1 MGHGKGSVSYVENR
15 RKDQKRLPRE
25 FFLSR
30 DLNMTN
36 RSIGALFFILSFA
49 VACGGSDTTAPA
61 RVRFTS
67 TLTAAKCVSDTVTG
81 SAAMDTVTRYTL
93 TANWQGTGTWK
104 AVFTSITTLPGFI
117 PDPTHSPLPGFAT
130 TESDFSLVDGNQS
143 KTSACVFLARTQV
156 YAILDPVTVPADADA
171 SPTITLP

>member
-15 RKDQKRLPRE
+15 RKDQKRSPRE

-49 VACGGSDTTAPA
+49 VACGGSDTTGLA
-61 RVRFTS
+61 RVRLLS
-67 TLTAAKCVSDTVTG
+67 TLTAAKCVNTAVTG
-81 SAAMDTVTRYTL
+81 SAAEDTVTRYAL
-93 TANWQGTGTWK
+93 TANWQATGTWK
-104 AVFTSITTLPGFI
+104 AVFTSIV
-117 PDPTHSPLPGFAT
+117 PLPGFVPDPKFKTLDGFAT
-130 TESDFSLVDGNQS
+130 TVSDFSLVNGNQS

-171 SPTITLP
+171 TPTIVLP

>member
-15 RKDQKRLPRE
+15 RKDQERSPRE

-49 VACGGSDTTAPA
+49 VACGGSDTTGPA

-67 TLTAAKCVSDTVTG
+67 TLTAAKCVNPLVT
-81 SAAMDTVTRYTL
+81 DTVTRYAL
-93 TANWQGTGTWK
+93 TANWQATAGTWK
-104 AVFTSITTLPGFI
+104 AVFTAMTTLPGF
-117 PDPTHSPLPGFAT
+117 T
-130 TESDFSLVDGNQS
+130 TLANDESAINSNQS

-156 YAILDPVTVPADADA
+156 YAILDPVTVAADADLT
-171 SPTITLP
+171 PTIALP

>member
-15 RKDQKRLPRE
+15 RKDQKRSPRE

-49 VACGGSDTTAPA
+49 VACGGSDTTGPA
-61 RVRFTS
+61 RVRFAS
-67 TLTAAKCVSDTVTG
+67 TLTAAKCVNDTVTG
-81 SAAMDTVTRYTL
+81 SAAMDTVTRYAL
-93 TANWQGTGTWK
+93 TATWQGTGTWN

-117 PDPTHSPLPGFAT
+117 PDPAFVTLSGFAT
-130 TESDFSLVDGNQS
+130 TVTDFSLVNSNQS

-156 YAILDPVTVPADADA
+156 YAILDPVTVTADADA
-171 SPTITLP
+171 TPTIALP